1 MYRGDN
7 DDMGIVE
14 NYTQN
19 NTDSRFQQLKFTL
32 LTP

>member
-7 DDMGIVE
+7 DDMRIVE
-14 NYTQN
+14 NNTQN
-19 NTDSRFQQLKFTL
+19 NNDSIFQQLKFTL